1 MMNDDDTE
9 RDNLYARAEKIS
21 AELGNMTIELKA
33 CIENVNS
40 RSGNGQGETT
50 DPLSKI
56 VRILNNQLQALTSVD
71 ESSDEVTKRLEL
83 LTGGSRL
90 RVCI

>member
-1 MMNDDDTE
+1 MNDDDTE

-40 RSGNGQGETT
+40 RSGEGETT